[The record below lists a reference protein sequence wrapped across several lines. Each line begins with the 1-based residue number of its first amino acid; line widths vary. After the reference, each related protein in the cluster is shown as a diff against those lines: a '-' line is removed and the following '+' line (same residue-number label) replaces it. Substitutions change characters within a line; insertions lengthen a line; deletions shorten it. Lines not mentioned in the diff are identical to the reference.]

1 MNFDNI
7 KDKMDAEPMD
17 DIQVPKRIDGLESS
31 KMPIQKVRKT
41 MRGEIITQLIC
52 IVVFFAAPGFV
63 EMYKLPKSI
72 YYILM
77 FITSLITVGYLIKMW
92 WFIKKTGNL
101 NTGSKETVVNFI
113 HDLQLTLEVYK
124 TAVIAGSLLLPFSL
138 LVFILGIEHVD
149 QKIFTQLILLDMP
162 PALLFAGVIGYII
175 LAILLYFVTVAWS
188 NSLYG
193 VHIKNLERT
202 LKEFEI

>member
-17 DIQVPKRIDGLESS
+17 NIQVPQRMEGIGSR

-52 IVVFFAAPGFV
+52 IAVFFAVPSFV
-63 EMYKLPKSI
+63 EMYRLPKSL
-72 YYILM
+72 YYMLM
-77 FITSLITVGYLIKMW
+77 FITSLITLGYLIKMS
-92 WFIKKTGNL
+92 WFLNKTSNL
-101 NTGSKETVVNFI
+101 SAGSKETVVTFI

-124 TAVIAGSLLLPFSL
+124 TAIIAGSLLLPFSL
-138 LVFILGIEHVD
+138 IIFLLGIEHVD
-149 QKIFTQLILLDMP
+149 ESIFTKFILLDMSP
-162 PALLFAGVIGYII
+162 LMLLIGAVGYIV
-175 LAILLYFVTVAWS
+175 LAVLIYFGTVAWS

-193 VHIKNLERT
+193 VHIKKLEET
-202 LKEFEI
+202 LKELEI

>member
-7 KDKMDAEPMD
+7 KDKMNAEGMD
-17 DIQVPKRIDGLESS
+17 DIQVPHRMEGIGTS

-41 MRGEIITQLIC
+41 MRGEILTQLVC

-63 EMYKLPKSI
+63 KMYQLPKAI
-72 YYILM
+72 YFILM
-77 FITSLITVGYLIKMW
+77 FITSLITLGYLIKMG
-92 WFIKKTGNL
+92 WFIKKTSHL
-101 NTGSKETVVNFI
+101 NAGSKDTVRTFT

-124 TAVIAGSLLLPFSL
+124 TAIVAGSLLLPFSL
-138 LVFILGIEHVD
+138 LTFILGIEHVD
-149 QKIFTQLILLDMP
+149 ERIFTKLILLDISP
-162 PALLFAGVIGYII
+162 VIILTGAIGYVI
-175 LAILLYFVTVAWS
+175 LAILIYLGTVAWS

-193 VHIKNLERT
+193 VHIKNLEKT